1 MRMGNNALIVD
12 SDATQLRQLGLLM
25 KKAGFE
31 PVLAA
36 SGRQASAM
44 FANSLFY
51 VAIINS
57 AIQDMKAIEIARA
70 LRRRME
76 AENFGPFTRV
86 IAIVF
91 NAAEAKSF
99 PPYLFDGFLVA
110 PFSAADFHRIVG
122 GDEIRKSENQGD
134 NGVQSGGFDAKIA
147 R

>member
-1 MRMGNNALIVD
+1 MMGGNNALIVD
-12 SDATQLRQLGLLM
+12 NDAKQLRTLGLLM

-44 FANSLFY
+44 FANNLY
-51 VAIINS
+51 DVAIINTAVS
-57 AIQDMKAIEIARA
+57 DMKAVEIARA

-76 AENFGPFTRV
+76 AENFGPYTRV
-86 IAIVF
+86 IGIIFKATD
-91 NAAEAKSF
+91 AKSF

-110 PFSAADFHRIVG
+110 PFSAADFHRVVG
-122 GDEIRKSENQGD
+122 GEEIKKSAESEN
-134 NGVQSGGFDAKIA
+134 SFDAKIA

>member
-1 MRMGNNALIVD
+1 MKMGSNALIVGFG
-12 SDATQLRQLGLLM
+12 ATQLRQLGLLM

-36 SGRQASAM
+36 SGRQASAL
-44 FANSLFY
+44 FANSLFD

-57 AIQDMKAIEIARA
+57 AVADMKAAEIARA

-86 IAIVF
+86 IAIVY

-110 PFSAADFHRIVG
+110 PFSAADFHRVVG
-122 GDEIRKSENQGD
+122 GDEIRKAKERADPS
-134 NGVQSGGFDAKIA
+134 QSGGFDAKLA